1 LPIQNNCYILI
12 IPGFGIVSH
21 IVSTFSGK
29 PIFGQKLNG
38 PCNNIFSRC
47 YYIATY
53 YVQEGWYN
61 LFSTKGKRIIR
72 NMSVTLLS
80 PSPSPSPYGVAVG
93 VGALQNKKTVFRSL
107 WGSSGVT
114 RYAPSPSPSPYGVA
128 VGVGARIR
136 TARQPRGVIF
146 SVIALVIIYS
156 VLLNLQV
163 TNAQLIF
170 NLEDPSMLVGTSET
184 VRMFS
189 SCLSSVAKALKEHTK
204 GNDDTDLKVRQWIA
218 GVIDGDGNFY
228 ISKKGYVELSVVMEP
243 RDIACLYKMKQR
255 YGGSVKATSH
265 AKAVRF
271 RLHHMAGIQLVI
283 KDLNGLIQNPVRFAQ
298 LKKVCELYSIK
309 TISPIALTYNSAYL
323 SGLFDSDGS
332 VYYNKKSMQVFITVS
347 QKRRELLDIL
357 VPVYGGVVRSS
368 NKNATAFKWT
378 VSKKSEVL
386 WLIDNYF
393 HWNNCVSAKN
403 KKFGMVKHFYYLSS
417 IGALNALEDSVLGR
431 SFKHFADRWEAT
443 NNLDN

>member
-1 LPIQNNCYILI
+1 MLIQNYCYILI

-29 PIFGQKLNG
+29 PIFGQQING

-53 YVQEGWYN
+53 YVQEGRYI

-72 NMSVTLLS
+72 NISVTPL
-80 PSPSPSPYGVAVG
+80 GT
-93 VGALQNKKTVFRSL
+93 GAIL
-107 WGSSGVT
+107 
-114 RYAPSPSPSPYGVA
+114 
-128 VGVGARIR
+128 
-136 TARQPRGVIF
+136 

-156 VLLNLQV
+156 VLFNLQV

-189 SCLSSVAKALKEHTK
+189 SCLCSNKDQIK

-218 GVIDGDGNFY
+218 GVIDGDGNFH

-271 RLHHMAGIQLVI
+271 RLHHMAGIKLVI
-283 KDLNGLIQNPVRFAQ
+283 KDVNSLIQNPVRYAQ
-298 LKKVCELYSIK
+298 FKKVCELYSIE
-309 TISPIALTYNSAYL
+309 TISPISLTYNSAYL
-323 SGLFDSDGS
+323 SGLFDTDGS
-332 VYYNKKSMQVFITVS
+332 VYYNQKSMQVFITVT
-347 QKRRELLDIL
+347 QKGRELLDIL
-357 VPVYGGVVRSS
+357 VPIYGGVVRSS
-368 NKNATAFKWT
+368 NKNATAFKWI
-378 VSKKSEVL
+378 VSKKSDVL
-386 WLIDNYF
+386 SLIDNYF

-403 KKFGMVKHFYYLSS
+403 KKFGMVKQFYYLSS
-417 IGALNALEDSVLGR
+417 IGALNAPEDSVLGR
-431 SFKHFADRWEAT
+431 SFNQFVERWEAT
-443 NNLDN
+443 NNSDN

>member
-1 LPIQNNCYILI
+1 MEVYILI

-29 PIFGQKLNG
+29 PIFGQQING

-53 YVQEGWYN
+53 YVQEGRYI
-61 LFSTKGKRIIR
+61 LFSTKGQRIIR
-72 NMSVTLLS
+72 IRKLSVTPL
-80 PSPSPSPYGVAVG
+80 GT
-93 VGALQNKKTVFRSL
+93 GAIL
-107 WGSSGVT
+107 
-114 RYAPSPSPSPYGVA
+114 
-128 VGVGARIR
+128 
-136 TARQPRGVIF
+136 

-156 VLLNLQV
+156 VLFNLQV

-189 SCLSSVAKALKEHTK
+189 SCLCSNKDQIK

-218 GVIDGDGNFY
+218 GVIDGDGNFHV
-228 ISKKGYVELSVVMEP
+228 SKKGYVELSVVMEP

-271 RLHHMAGIQLVI
+271 RLHHMAGIKLVI
-283 KDLNGLIQNPVRFAQ
+283 KDVNSLIQNPVRYAQ
-298 LKKVCELYSIK
+298 FKKVCELYSIE
-309 TISPIALTYNSAYL
+309 TISPISLTYNSAYL
-323 SGLFDSDGS
+323 SGLFDTDGS
-332 VYYNKKSMQVFITVS
+332 VYYNQKSMQVFITVT
-347 QKRRELLDIL
+347 QKGRELLDIL
-357 VPVYGGVVRSS
+357 VPIYGGVVRSS
-368 NKNATAFKWT
+368 NKNATAFKWI
-378 VSKKSEVL
+378 VSKKSDVL
-386 WLIDNYF
+386 SLIDNYF

-403 KKFGMVKHFYYLSS
+403 KKFGMVKQFYYLSS
-417 IGALNALEDSVLGR
+417 IGALNAPEDSVLGR
-431 SFKHFADRWEAT
+431 SFNQFVERWEAT
-443 NNLDN
+443 NNSDN

>member
-1 LPIQNNCYILI
+1 MEVYILI

-29 PIFGQKLNG
+29 PIFGQQING
-38 PCNNIFSRC
+38 PCINIFSRC

-53 YVQEGWYN
+53 YVQEGWVI
-61 LFSTKGKRIIR
+61 LFSTKGKRFIHNIYA
-72 NMSVTLLS
+72 T
-80 PSPSPSPYGVAVG
+80 
-93 VGALQNKKTVFRSL
+93 
-107 WGSSGVT
+107 SS
-114 RYAPSPSPSPYGVA
+114 
-128 VGVGARIR
+128 
-136 TARQPRGVIF
+136 IF

-156 VLLNLQV
+156 VLPNLQV

-170 NLEDPSMLVGTSET
+170 NFENLSMLVGTSET

-189 SCLSSVAKALKEHTK
+189 SCLCSKKEHTK

-218 GVIDGDGNFY
+218 GVIDGDGNFH

-271 RLHHMAGIQLVI
+271 RLHNMAGIKLVI
-283 KDLNGLIQNPVRFAQ
+283 KDVNSLIQNPVRYAQ
-298 LKKVCELYSIK
+298 FKKVCELYNIE
-309 TISPIALTYNSAYL
+309 TISPIPLTYNSAYF
-323 SGLFDSDGS
+323 SGLFDTDGS
-332 VYYNKKSMQVFITVS
+332 VYYNKKSMQVFITVT
-347 QKRRELLDIL
+347 QKGRELLDIL
-357 VPVYGGVVRSS
+357 VPIYGGVVRSS

-378 VSKKSEVL
+378 VSKKSDVL
-386 WLIDNYF
+386 SLIDNYF

-417 IGALNALEDSVLGR
+417 IGALSAPEDSVLGR
-431 SFKHFADRWEAT
+431 SFNQFVERWEAT
-443 NNLDN
+443 NNSDN